1 MPQSSAYLMGVAV
14 CAAGI
19 LIPKDHL
26 NQSDADMNKKI
37 DLEKMQ
43 AELNAYLKQKY
54 GKDVNVSIGA
64 NIVPLDKLDEKIK
77 ELDSGIDNVQETKQ

>member
-1 MPQSSAYLMGVAV
+1 MDLG
-14 CAAGI
+14 
-19 LIPKDHL
+19 
-26 NQSDADMNKKI
+26 NQLGADMNKKI

-64 NIVPLDKLDEKIK
+64 NIVSLDKLDEKIK
-77 ELDSGIDNVQETKQ
+77 ELDGGIDSVQETKQ

>member
-1 MPQSSAYLMGVAV
+1 MV
-14 CAAGI
+14 
-19 LIPKDHL
+19 HL
-26 NQSDADMNKKI
+26 NQLGADMNKKI

-64 NIVPLDKLDEKIK
+64 NIVSLDKLDEKIK
-77 ELDSGIDNVQETKQ
+77 ELDSGIDSVQETKQ